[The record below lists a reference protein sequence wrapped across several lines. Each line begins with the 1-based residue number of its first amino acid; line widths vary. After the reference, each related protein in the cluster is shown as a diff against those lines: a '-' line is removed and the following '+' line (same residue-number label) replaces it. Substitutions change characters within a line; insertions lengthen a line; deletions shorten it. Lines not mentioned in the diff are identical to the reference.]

1 MKFKSAKTW
10 QYQKR
15 HTGKK
20 YNTCWHLS
28 TGPSEDVR
36 RKDQP
41 SVSMGLSV
49 VVMRIISERTN
60 ELQQIPLAMKTTYYR
75 FDPRPTEPLQFTA
88 VRYQPDS
95 PPSDGLTLILA
106 HATGTH
112 KETWAPLLEYL
123 FTAQLT
129 SDSNSPKILEAW
141 SMECPNHGESAV
153 INEQNIQE
161 KYPNFAWSGWIYP
174 RAMLAFLRSKPDD
187 IDFTR
192 RSLVALG
199 HSHGGNSLILLDS
212 LQNEF
217 QFKGFILLDPTLG
230 RESPAKD
237 HMQRVLTQLTWN
249 KRDTWPN
256 RKAALKDLSKQ
267 PGFRNWHPEVL
278 RLFLVGHILLIY
290 D

>member
-1 MKFKSAKTW
+1 MKA
-10 QYQKR
+10 
-15 HTGKK
+15 
-20 YNTCWHLS
+20 
-28 TGPSEDVR
+28 
-36 RKDQP
+36 
-41 SVSMGLSV
+41 
-49 VVMRIISERTN
+49 
-60 ELQQIPLAMKTTYYR
+60 TYYR

-153 INEQNIQE
+153 INEQDIQE

-199 HSHGGNSLILLDS
+199 HSHGGNSLIILDS

-278 RLFLVGHILLIY
+278 RLFLEKGLRDHPASKLPDPWCFKGGVSLACSRANEAACNFANDHHVFAFDYLQQMYREGKTVHLIHSKV
-290 D
+290 DEFK